1 VLTIKGAPERAY
13 QQPANSA
20 ETRMRNLQRWTRRSL
35 IAAPIGAALILLV
48 LTLLVARGFGEM
60 STLRQEVIRSYE
72 ARSELQRILSL
83 HQDLELG
90 QRGYVITSDAVF
102 LDPYR
107 KASNKLH
114 ATFQR
119 IDGRLAMRSALRTDL
134 RALLDESSAKH
145 RFAQHTIN
153 LTERGDVEAA
163 RRLVAAG
170 EGKRLMDAIRS
181 RIARIQELERAELGR
196 RTEAAEAARRRLEGR
211 TIAML
216 TLLLLITVA
225 AVVLVVRS
233 SAARA
238 VALRAAEDLA
248 ARNESI
254 FECANDGMIV
264 LNPSGSIESL
274 NPSAA
279 RMFGYPDSA
288 LLRRDI
294 GTLFEIAPD
303 RGRLETFFTRLEGHT
318 EGRLRDVKELVG
330 HRADGTTFP
339 LEVSLSPVRLAD
351 VTLFLLVTRD
361 ITDRRQIEQMKG
373 EFVATVSHELRTPL
387 TSIAGSLGLVT
398 GGAAGELPPK
408 AARLVQ
414 IAQSNSVRLVRL
426 INDILDIEKIEAG
439 RMAFDVRP
447 IALDMILKSAV
458 QDNAGFATQYGVGL
472 ELAPV
477 PTGAAVLADYDR
489 LMQVLT
495 NLLSNAIK
503 FSPSD
508 AVVTIQVIALDRRY
522 RVSVIDR
529 GTGIPEAFRDR
540 IFNKFAQADGSDTRQ
555 KGGTGL
561 GLSIVR
567 EIVTRLGGSI
577 TFDTQESVGTTFHVD
592 LPAAELPR
600 VAEVPL
606 EGETAFKERRSTE
619 SLPYVLHVD
628 DDPDVLRVLSSAFE
642 GLAILQSATSVE
654 EARALIRRK
663 TFDAAVLD
671 VGMLDGSGLELVPQL
686 RQQQRRI
693 PIVVF
698 TAQEVEQ
705 CRAQD
710 VDLTLVKSRASL
722 ERLVAE
728 VMERVK
734 GGQKER
740 PA

>member
-1 VLTIKGAPERAY
+1 
-13 QQPANSA
+13 
-20 ETRMRNLQRWTRRSL
+20 M

-48 LTLLVARGFGEM
+48 LTLSVARGFGEM
-60 STLRQEVIRSYE
+60 AALRQEVIRSYE

-107 KASNKLH
+107 EASNELN
-114 ATFQR
+114 ATFHR
-119 IDGRLAMRSALRTDL
+119 LDGRLAMRSALRTDL

-170 EGKRLMDAIRS
+170 EGKRLMDAIRG

-225 AVVLVVRS
+225 AVVLIARS

-238 VALRAAEDLA
+238 VALRAAKDLA

-254 FECANDGMIV
+254 FEFANDGMIV

-279 RMFGYPDSA
+279 RMFGYPDKA

-318 EGRLRDVKELVG
+318 EGRLRDVKEFVG

-414 IAQSNSVRLVRL
+414 IAQSNSARLVRL

-439 RMAFDVRP
+439 RMSFDVRP

-458 QDNAGFATQYGVGL
+458 QDNSGFATQYGVRL

-503 FSPSD
+503 FSPPD
-508 AVVTIQVIALDRRY
+508 AVVTVQVIALDRRY

-577 TFDTQESVGTTFHVD
+577 TFDTQESAGTTFHVD
-592 LPAAELPR
+592 LPAAELQR
-600 VAEVPL
+600 VAELSV

-619 SLPYVLHVD
+619 SLPHVLHVD

-671 VGMLDGSGLELVPQL
+671 VGMLDGSGLDLVPQL

>member
-264 LNPSGSIESL
+264 LNPSGC
-274 NPSAA
+274 SAI
-279 RMFGYPDSA
+279 P
-288 LLRRDI
+288 
-294 GTLFEIAPD
+294 TAPC
-303 RGRLETFFTRLEGHT
+303 
-318 EGRLRDVKELVG
+318 
-330 HRADGTTFP
+330 
-339 LEVSLSPVRLAD
+339 
-351 VTLFLLVTRD
+351 
-361 ITDRRQIEQMKG
+361 
-373 EFVATVSHELRTPL
+373 
-387 TSIAGSLGLVT
+387 
-398 GGAAGELPPK
+398 
-408 AARLVQ
+408 
-414 IAQSNSVRLVRL
+414 
-426 INDILDIEKIEAG
+426 
-439 RMAFDVRP
+439 
-447 IALDMILKSAV
+447 
-458 QDNAGFATQYGVGL
+458 YGVTS
-472 ELAPV
+472 APCSKSRRIV
-477 PTGAAVLADYDR
+477 GAW
-489 LMQVLT
+489 
-495 NLLSNAIK
+495 K
-503 FSPSD
+503 
-508 AVVTIQVIALDRRY
+508 
-522 RVSVIDR
+522 
-529 GTGIPEAFRDR
+529 
-540 IFNKFAQADGSDTRQ
+540 
-555 KGGTGL
+555 
-561 GLSIVR
+561 
-567 EIVTRLGGSI
+567 
-577 TFDTQESVGTTFHVD
+577 
-592 LPAAELPR
+592 
-600 VAEVPL
+600 
-606 EGETAFKERRSTE
+606 
-619 SLPYVLHVD
+619 
-628 DDPDVLRVLSSAFE
+628 LSSP
-642 GLAILQSATSVE
+642 GLKATP
-654 EARALIRRK
+654 RA
-663 TFDAAVLD
+663 
-671 VGMLDGSGLELVPQL
+671 
-686 RQQQRRI
+686 
-693 PIVVF
+693 VF
-698 TAQEVEQ
+698 VT
-705 CRAQD
+705 
-710 VDLTLVKSRASL
+710 
-722 ERLVAE
+722 
-728 VMERVK
+728 
-734 GGQKER
+734 
-740 PA
+740 